1 MQTIY
6 KVAALSLLV
15 FIITAAIHHPAQ
27 AQNFRIV
34 TVNTFAGALTG
45 TALGGA
51 TIALQNKSDVDY
63 YPLQFGVGMGTIF
76 GLGVGFYDLSQAT
89 TGSGYYVDGIISSA
103 GASGT
108 IILLDTFYGAATG
121 AIVGTAIT
129 LMTNSRIVKG
139 VQYGAGAGAWAG
151 FAFGLI
157 DAFVLSVPGD
167 YDQFYDD
174 YASAG
179 SRGNTGFFE
188 VRSDDDRYRFGFLN
202 PMVFNSPTYSLDNGF
217 SSQPRFG
224 VELTRINISL

>member
-15 FIITAAIHHPAQ
+15 IIITAAIHHPAQ

-103 GASGT
+103 GASGPC
-108 IILLDTFYGAATG
+108 
-121 AIVGTAIT
+121 
-129 LMTNSRIVKG
+129 
-139 VQYGAGAGAWAG
+139 
-151 FAFGLI
+151 
-157 DAFVLSVPGD
+157 VPRCCG
-167 YDQFYDD
+167 
-174 YASAG
+174 
-179 SRGNTGFFE
+179 
-188 VRSDDDRYRFGFLN
+188 
-202 PMVFNSPTYSLDNGF
+202 
-217 SSQPRFG
+217 
-224 VELTRINISL
+224 